1 MKMESLIFNT
11 FNRNEKDIL
20 CKVSKIKK
28 IGETL
33 VIFENVCYH
42 VNGYMKE
49 EFGMASI
56 QDVAKEAGV
65 SVATVSRVINGNCKV
80 RPETERAVRQA
91 MEYFHYHPNFSA
103 RNLRRMETK
112 TVLVLM
118 STIVNPFLAKIV
130 KAIEDVGMQQGYH
143 TMICTTY
150 DDAARE
156 EVYMDLLRKHFADGA
171 ILIGTRLKATELRK
185 LRQQVPLVQCS
196 EFIPNLMIPYVT
208 IDNRRAGYDAT
219 KHLIQLGCRRI
230 VHITVD
236 NGSSSSQLR
245 MEGYRMALEEAGISF
260 DPRLIVNGNYGYRN
274 ALSLMRSFLQAQIP
288 FDGVFANSDRMAAGA
303 IHSVEEAGLKVPED
317 VAVVGFDNT
326 DVGYLVKPHITS
338 VSQSGKEMGEAAA
351 QILWKMI
358 EGKEVCEQIILR
370 HELMIRES
378 TRKNMI

>member
-1 MKMESLIFNT
+1 
-11 FNRNEKDIL
+11 
-20 CKVSKIKK
+20 
-28 IGETL
+28 
-33 VIFENVCYH
+33 
-42 VNGYMKE
+42 
-49 EFGMASI
+49 MASI
-56 QDVAKEAGV
+56 QDVAMRAGV

-91 MEYFHYHPNFSA
+91 MDYFHYHPNFSA

-130 KAIEDVGMQQGYH
+130 KAIEDVGMRQGYH

-156 EVYMDLLRKHFADGA
+156 EAYVDLLRKHFADGA

-208 IDNRRAGYDAT
+208 IDNCQAGYDAA
-219 KHLIQLGCRRI
+219 KHLISLGRRRI

-236 NGSSSSQLR
+236 NGTSSSQLR
-245 MEGYRMALEEAGISF
+245 LEGYRRALKEAGIDF
-260 DPRLIVNGNYGYRN
+260 DPKLIVNGNYGYRN
-274 ALSLMRSFLQAQIP
+274 ALSVMRHFIKKGIA
-288 FDGVFANSDRMAAGA
+288 FDGVFACSDRMAAGA
-303 IHSVEEAGLKVPED
+303 IHSAEEAGLRVPED

-338 VSQSGKEMGEAAA
+338 VFQSGKEMGEAAA
-351 QILWKMI
+351 QILWKLI
-358 EGKEVCEQIILR
+358 EGKEVCERIILK
-370 HELMIRES
+370 HQLMIRES
-378 TRKNMI
+378 TMKKEEM